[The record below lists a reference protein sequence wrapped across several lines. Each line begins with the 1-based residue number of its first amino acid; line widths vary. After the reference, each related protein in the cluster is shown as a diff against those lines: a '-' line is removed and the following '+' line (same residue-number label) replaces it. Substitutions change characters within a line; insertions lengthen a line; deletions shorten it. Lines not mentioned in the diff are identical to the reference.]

1 MVGVPE
7 IFNYWLQPGRLD
19 IGFLGAAQLDRY
31 ANINTTVVGDY
42 EHPEV
47 RLPGAGGAPEIAS
60 SCREVIIVVRHGP
73 DKLVETVDFV
83 TSVGYG
89 SGRGDRERLGLPGG
103 GPTSVITDLGLLAP
117 DPRTCELLLT
127 HVHPGVTFEQVRAAT
142 GWELRA
148 ADTLGT
154 TPPPTAEEL
163 AAVRDVERTKPGT
176 A

>member
-1 MVGVPE
+1 M
-7 IFNYWLQPGRLD
+7 
-19 IGFLGAAQLDRY
+19 
-31 ANINTTVVGDY
+31 
-42 EHPEV
+42 
-47 RLPGAGGAPEIAS
+47 
-60 SCREVIIVVRHGP
+60 VRHGP

-89 SGRGDRERLGLPGG
+89 SGRGDRERLELPGG